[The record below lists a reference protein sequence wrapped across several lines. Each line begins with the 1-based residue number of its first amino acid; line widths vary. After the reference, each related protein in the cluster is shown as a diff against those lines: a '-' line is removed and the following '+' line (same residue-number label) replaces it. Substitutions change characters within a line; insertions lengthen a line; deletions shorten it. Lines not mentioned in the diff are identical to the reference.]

1 MLLRAV
7 MEEIARLE
15 LEEEEPRA
23 GHSSHP
29 SEARNSEPVK
39 VSSTRTR
46 TTRAGGSQNTAVTG
60 RTVFGPLPSSRYVPA
75 HYFDYIAGNST
86 GWYMFKFPT
95 LQTMSDAM

>member
-1 MLLRAV
+1 
-7 MEEIARLE
+7 MEEIAPLE
-15 LEEEEPRA
+15 VEEEEPRA

-29 SEARNSEPVK
+29 LEARNREPVK

-60 RTVFGPLPSSRYVPA
+60 RTVFGPSPSSRYVPA
-75 HYFDYIAGNST
+75 HYFDCIAGTCTGRYVYNSH
-86 GWYMFKFPT
+86 M